1 MVCLRGESL
10 THHIKQMKLF
20 TAIAS
25 AAVIGASFL
34 VPNPV
39 EARNDWLNA
48 GTSNEG
54 VSHYIKPSGCS
65 NGICSFT
72 TKYSHKDW
80 TSHERVNCNS
90 WSIKVK
96 VGTEVGDWEPIYPG
110 SMADAKAE
118 LVCR

>member
-1 MVCLRGESL
+1 MSL
-10 THHIKQMKLF
+10 TTHIKPMKLI
-20 TAIAS
+20 TAIA
-25 AAVIGASFL
+25 AAVFSASFL
-34 VPNPV
+34 VSNSV

-65 NGICSFT
+65 NGVCSFT

-80 TSHERVNCNS
+80 TTHERVNCNS
-90 WSIKVK
+90 WLIKVK
-96 VGTEVGDWEPIYPG
+96 VGPEVGDWKPVYPG
-110 SMADAKAE
+110 SMAEAKAE